1 MTAGTAGTAEP
12 GPRRADE
19 TAPPRWAAI
28 ARAVWPIVWPIV
40 VAVAIVVAG
49 WMAFLW
55 FFAVDPSV
63 GKTPVAV
70 WDYLFSGADAA
81 QARDVVFGALGKT
94 LQDAALGYAGGLG
107 GALVLAIVFVLFG
120 PIEQAFLPIVML
132 LRSVPLVAMTPVI
145 LLAFGRGVAGV
156 AVIGGVVVFF
166 PAMVN
171 IMLGLRSTSRQATEL
186 VLAYGGTRMTVIR
199 KVALPSA
206 LPALFAS
213 ARISVP
219 AALIGA
225 LVAEWLATSG
235 GIGGAIPNAI
245 GGFDYDQVWADIVV
259 LTGASLLIYTVVA
272 VAESVVLT
280 AAGLRDARH

>member
-1 MTAGTAGTAEP
+1 MAVMTAT
-12 GPRRADE
+12 E
-19 TAPPRWAAI
+19 TEAAPPRVHTV
-28 ARAVWPIVWPIV
+28 ARAVWSLVWPIA
-40 VAVAIVVAG
+40 VAVVLVVIG
-49 WMAFLW
+49 WVAFLE
-55 FFAVDPSV
+55 FFAVNPAV
-63 GKTPVAV
+63 GKSPAAV
-70 WDYLFSGADAA
+70 WNYLFTDTGAAEHRHA
-81 QARDVVFGALGKT
+81 VFGSLAKT

-107 GALVLAIVFVLFG
+107 AALVLAILFVMFA
-120 PIEQAFLPIVML
+120 PVEQAFMPIVML

-145 LLAFGRGVAGV
+145 LLAFGRGPAGV

-171 IMLGLRSTSRQATEL
+171 IVLGLRSTSRQVTEL
-186 VLAYGGTRMTVIR
+186 VLAYGGSRLTVIR

-219 AALIGA
+219 AALVGA

-235 GIGGAIPNAI
+235 GIGGDIPNAI
-245 GGFDYDQVWADIVV
+245 GGFDYGQVWSDIAI
-259 LTGASLLIYTVVA
+259 LTGASLLIYTLVA

-280 AAGLRDARH
+280 AYGAQGGR

>member
-1 MTAGTAGTAEP
+1 MTTAET
-12 GPRRADE
+12 GSRRGE
-19 TAPPRWAAI
+19 TV
-28 ARAVWPIVWPIV
+28 RAVWALVWPIA
-40 VAVAIVVAG
+40 VAVVIVVLA
-49 WMAFLW
+49 WMAFLA

-63 GKTPVAV
+63 GKTPLAV
-70 WDYLFSGADAA
+70 WTYLVTDPGAADHRDAVFS
-81 QARDVVFGALGKT
+81 ALGKT
-94 LQDAALGYAGGLG
+94 LADAALGYVGGLG
-107 GALVLAIVFVLFG
+107 AALLLAVAFVMVTPLA
-120 PIEQAFLPIVML
+120 QAFLPIVML

-171 IMLGLRSTSRQATEL
+171 IMLGLRSTSRQVAEL
-186 VLAYGGTRMTVIR
+186 VLAYGGNRITVLR

-219 AALIGA
+219 AALVGA

-235 GIGGAIPNAI
+235 GIGGAIPSAI
-245 GGFDYDQVWADIVV
+245 GGFDYSQVWSDIVV
-259 LTGASLLIYTVVA
+259 LTGASLLVYTLVA
-272 VAESVVLT
+272 VAESVVL
-280 AAGLRDARH
+280 AAYGLRSGGR

>member
-1 MTAGTAGTAEP
+1 MTSAEEP
-12 GPRRADE
+12 ARMPAM
-19 TAPPRWAAI
+19 
-28 ARAVWPIVWPIV
+28 ARATWSLLWPIG
-40 VAVAIVVAG
+40 VAVVLMVAG
-49 WMAFLW
+49 WLAYLAF
-55 FFAVDPSV
+55 FDVDSSV
-63 GKTPVAV
+63 GKTPGAV
-70 WDYLFSGADAA
+70 WEYLVTSRGAG
-81 QARDVVFGALGKT
+81 QHRDVVFTALGQT
-94 LQDAALGYAGGLG
+94 LADAALGYAGGLV
-107 GALVLAIVFVLFG
+107 AAVVLAVVFVLSG
-120 PIEQAFLPIVML
+120 PVEQAFMPIVML

-145 LLAFGRGVAGV
+145 LLAFGRGAAGV

-171 IMLGLRSTSRQATEL
+171 MVLGLRSTSRQVTEL
-186 VLAYGGTRMTVIR
+186 VLAYGGNRFTVIR

-245 GGFDYDQVWADIVV
+245 GGFDYDQVWSDIVV
-259 LTGASLLIYTVVA
+259 LTGASLVIYTAVA
-272 VAESVVLT
+272 VLESVVLT
-280 AAGLRDARH
+280 ACGLRARR

>member
-1 MTAGTAGTAEP
+1 MTTAEP
-12 GPRRADE
+12 TVPTVPDVPDAGGRSR
-19 TAPPRWAAI
+19 AI
-28 ARAVWPIVWPIV
+28 ARAVWSLIWPIA
-40 VAVAIVVAG
+40 VAVVIVVLG
-49 WMAFLW
+49 WMAFLQ
-55 FFAVDPSV
+55 FFAVNSAV
-63 GKTPVAV
+63 GKTPADVWNYLVA
-70 WDYLFSGADAA
+70 DPGAADN
-81 QARDVVFGALGKT
+81 RRVVFGSLAQT
-94 LQDAALGYAGGLG
+94 LLDAVLGYAGGLAA
-107 GALVLAIVFVLFG
+107 ALVLALVFVLFA
-120 PIEQAFLPIVML
+120 PVEQAFMPIVML

-145 LLAFGRGVAGV
+145 LLAFGRGAGGV

-171 IMLGLRSTSRQATEL
+171 IMLGLRSMPRQVSEL
-186 VLAYGGTRMTVIR
+186 VLAYGGSRITVIR
-199 KVALPSA
+199 KVGLPSA

-245 GGFDYDQVWADIVV
+245 GGFDYDQVWSDIVV
-259 LTGASLLIYTVVA
+259 LTGSSLLIYTLVA

-280 AAGLRDARH
+280 AFGLRTPR

>member
-1 MTAGTAGTAEP
+1 MPVSRMSTALAPVAE
-12 GPRRADE
+12 E
-19 TAPPRWAAI
+19 VAPPRAHAV
-28 ARAVWPIVWPIV
+28 ARAAWSLVWPIA
-40 VAVAIVVAG
+40 VAVLIMVVG
-49 WMAFLW
+49 WMAYLS
-55 FFAVDPSV
+55 FFQVDPSV
-63 GKTPVAV
+63 GKSPADV
-70 WDYLFSGADAA
+70 WEYLFTSSSAG
-81 QARDVVFGALGKT
+81 QNRDVVFGALGNT
-94 LQDAALGYAGGLG
+94 LVDATLGYAGGLAA
-107 GALVLAIVFVLFG
+107 ALVLAVVFVMFSSV
-120 PIEQAFLPIVML
+120 EQAFMPMVML

-145 LLAFGRGVAGV
+145 LLAFGRGPAGV

-171 IMLGLRSTSRQATEL
+171 LVLGLRSTSRQVTEL
-186 VLAYGGTRMTVIR
+186 VLAYGGGRFTVIR

-245 GGFDYDQVWADIVV
+245 GGFDYGQVWSDIVV
-259 LTGASLLIYTVVA
+259 LTGASLVIYTVVA
-272 VAESVVLT
+272 VIESAVLT
-280 AAGLRDARH
+280 TYGLRGRR

>member
-1 MTAGTAGTAEP
+1 MTVISPAG
-12 GPRRADE
+12 E
-19 TAPPRWAAI
+19 TGPPRAHAI
-28 ARAVWPIVWPIV
+28 ARATWSLLWPIA
-40 VAVAIVVAG
+40 VAVLIMVIG
-49 WMAFLW
+49 WLAYLAF
-55 FFAVDPSV
+55 FEVDASV
-63 GKTPVAV
+63 GKTPAAV
-70 WDYLFSGADAA
+70 WDYLITSSDAA
-81 QARDVVFGALGKT
+81 EHRDVVFGALGET
-94 LQDAALGYAGGLG
+94 LVDAALGYAGGLG
-107 GALVLAIVFVLFG
+107 GALVLAVVFVMFG
-120 PIEQAFLPIVML
+120 PVEQAFMPIVML

-145 LLAFGRGVAGV
+145 LLAFGRGAAGV

-171 IMLGLRSTSRQATEL
+171 LVLGLRSTSRQVTEL
-186 VLAYGGTRMTVIR
+186 VLAYGGNRFTVIR

-245 GGFDYDQVWADIVV
+245 GGFDYDQVWSDIAV

-272 VAESVVLT
+272 VLESTVLT
-280 AAGLRDARH
+280 TYGLRGRH